1 METDPEHEIAASVK
15 DESSKGWTRLYIIV
29 IAVLAGQVAFY
40 AWLTKT
46 FE

>member
-1 METDPEHEIAASVK
+1 METDPENEIAASVK
-15 DESSKGWTRLYIIV
+15 DEGSKGWTELYLIV
-29 IAVLAGQVAFY
+29 IAALAGQIAFY

>member
-1 METDPEHEIAASVK
+1 METETDNEIAASVK
-15 DESSKGWTRLYIIV
+15 DESSKGWTKLYLIV
-29 IAVLAGQVAFY
+29 VAVLAGQIAFY

>member
-1 METDPEHEIAASVK
+1 METELDNESSRASE
-15 DESSKGWTRLYIIV
+15 DDSSKGWTRLYLV
-29 IAVLAGQVAFY
+29 VVGVLAAQIALF

>member
-1 METDPEHEIAASVK
+1 METDSNNEVMSSVK
-15 DESSKGWTRLYIIV
+15 DESSSGWTRLYIIV
-29 IAVLAGQVAFY
+29 VAALVAQIAFY

>member
-1 METDPEHEIAASVK
+1 MENDPEIEIAASVK
-15 DESSKGWTRLYIIV
+15 DESSKGWTELYLLV
-29 IAVLAGQVAFY
+29 IAALAGQIAFY

>member
-1 METDPEHEIAASVK
+1 METESDNEIITSVK
-15 DESSKGWTRLYIIV
+15 DESTKGWTRLYLIV
-29 IAVLAGQVAFY
+29 VGVLAAQIAFF

>member
-1 METDPEHEIAASVK
+1 METESGNESLRASEG
-15 DESSKGWTRLYIIV
+15 DSSKGWTRLYLIV
-29 IAVLAGQVAFY
+29 VGVLAAQIAFF

>member
-1 METDPEHEIAASVK
+1 MQTDLNSENVSS
-15 DESSKGWTRLYIIV
+15 DEDENGKGWTRLYLIV
-29 IAVLAGQVAFY
+29 VGVLAAQIAFY

>member
-1 METDPEHEIAASVK
+1 METETENEIAASVK
-15 DESSKGWTRLYIIV
+15 DESSRGWTKLFLV
-29 IAVLAGQVAFY
+29 VVAVLAGQIAFY